1 MQLDNLLYAL
11 VQVIHNFGAAAAVG
25 LPIAVVRLRPSPDF
39 VQKLIWVGLA
49 AWLAQTVSGVG
60 FGAVSYFMLGELPEI
75 HNLAFAALV
84 VKILCAALAIGLF
97 VALLLRPAARA
108 ANGVWFALSG
118 CGSAALLSA
127 AFLRWFS

>member
-84 VKILCAALAIGLF
+84 VKILCATLAIGLF
-97 VALLLRPAARA
+97 VALLLRPAART
-108 ANGVWFALSG
+108 ANGVWFTLSG